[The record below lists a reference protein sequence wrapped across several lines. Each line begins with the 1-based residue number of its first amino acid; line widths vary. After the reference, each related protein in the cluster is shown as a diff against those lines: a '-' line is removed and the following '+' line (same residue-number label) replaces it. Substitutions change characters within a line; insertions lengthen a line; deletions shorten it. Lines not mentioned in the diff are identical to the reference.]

1 MSTSEETLMPASGV
15 FMSRV
20 PPVLALAGQFL
31 PLLPLQP
38 LLGACLHGIQ
48 KRHPQIFD
56 RLGAHATKR
65 FGLDPTDL
73 PFVFVLEPARMNPK
87 IVALRSMPQVD
98 VRVTGTI
105 AALIGLVDGSCDGDA
120 LFFSRDIQ
128 VEGDMEAAVALRNA
142 VDEAGIDIIAE
153 SIAWLGPL
161 SPIAAQLLRGVIG
174 SPPGRQQ
181 SRLAPEGRP
190 WN

>member
-1 MSTSEETLMPASGV
+1 MPA
-15 FMSRV
+15 FAPFISRV
-20 PPVLALAGQFL
+20 PPVLAFVGQYL

-38 LLGACLHGIQ
+38 VLGACLHGIQ

-56 RLGAHATKR
+56 RLGAHAAKR

-73 PFVFVLEPARMNPK
+73 PFVFVLEPARVNPK
-87 IVALRSMPQVD
+87 VVAVRSMPQQVD

-120 LFFSRDIQ
+120 LFFSRDIR

-142 VDEAGIDIIAE
+142 IDEAGIDIVAE

-161 SPIAAQLLRGVIG
+161 SPIAAQFLRGVIG
-174 SPPGRQQ
+174 SPPGQQQ
-181 SRLAPEGRP
+181 SGLAPEGRP

>member
-1 MSTSEETLMPASGV
+1 MPASGS
-15 FMSRV
+15 FMSGV
-20 PPVLALAGQFL
+20 PPVLALAGRFL

-38 LLGACLHGIQ
+38 MLGVCLHGIQ

-56 RLGAHATKR
+56 RLGAHAAKR

-73 PFVFVLEPARMNPK
+73 PFVFLLEPRRVNPRV
-87 IVALRSMPQVD
+87 IALRSMPPQID
-98 VRVTGTI
+98 VKVAGPL

-142 VDEAGIDIIAE
+142 VDEAGIDIVAE
-153 SIAWLGPL
+153 AVAWLGPL
-161 SPIAAQLLRGVIG
+161 SPVAGKILRKLIG
-174 SPPGRQQ
+174 DAPGLRQDGPM
-181 SRLAPEGRP
+181 PEDGS

>member
-1 MSTSEETLMPASGV
+1 
-15 FMSRV
+15 
-20 PPVLALAGQFL
+20 
-31 PLLPLQP
+31 
-38 LLGACLHGIQ
+38 
-48 KRHPQIFD
+48 
-56 RLGAHATKR
+56 
-65 FGLDPTDL
+65 
-73 PFVFVLEPARMNPK
+73 VLEPARVNPK
-87 IVALRSMPQVD
+87 VIAVRSMPQQVD

-142 VDEAGIDIIAE
+142 IDEAGIDIVAE
-153 SIAWLGPL
+153 SIAWLGPV

-174 SPPGRQQ
+174 TPPGQQ
-181 SRLAPEGRP
+181 RSGLAPERRP

>member
-1 MSTSEETLMPASGV
+1 MPASGV
-15 FMSRV
+15 FMERV
-20 PPVLALAGQFL
+20 PPALALAGRFL

-38 LLGACLHGIQ
+38 VLGACLHGIQ

-56 RLGAHATKR
+56 RLGAHAAKR

-73 PFVFVLEPARMNPK
+73 PFVFVLAPARVNPK
-87 IVALRSMPQVD
+87 VVALRSMPQQID

-142 VDEAGIDIIAE
+142 IDEAGIDIIAE

-181 SRLAPEGRP
+181 GGLA
-190 WN
+190 

>member
-1 MSTSEETLMPASGV
+1 MTATEETLMPASGP
-15 FMSRV
+15 FISRV
-20 PPVLALAGQFL
+20 PPVLAFVGQYL

-38 LLGACLHGIQ
+38 VLGACLHGIQ
-48 KRHPQIFD
+48 RRHPQIFD
-56 RLGAHATKR
+56 RLGTHAAKR

-73 PFVFVLEPARMNPK
+73 PFVFVLEPARVNPK
-87 IVALRSMPQVD
+87 VVAVRSMPQVD
-98 VRVTGTI
+98 VKVTGSI

-120 LFFSRDIQ
+120 LFFSRDIR

-142 VDEAGIDIIAE
+142 IDEAGIDIVAE

-161 SPIAAQLLRGVIG
+161 SPIAAQILRGVIG
-174 SPPGRQQ
+174 NPPGQQQ
-181 SRLAPEGRP
+181 SGLAPEGRP

>member
-1 MSTSEETLMPASGV
+1 MPASGP
-15 FMSRV
+15 FISRV
-20 PPVLALAGQFL
+20 PPVLAFVGRYL

-38 LLGACLHGIQ
+38 VLGACLHGIQ

-56 RLGAHATKR
+56 RLGTHATKR
-65 FGLDPTDL
+65 FGLDPIDL
-73 PFVFVLEPARMNPK
+73 PFVFVLEPARVNPK
-87 IVALRSMPQVD
+87 VIAVRSMPQQVD

-142 VDEAGIDIIAE
+142 IDEAGIDIVAE
-153 SIAWLGPL
+153 SIAWLGPV

-174 SPPGRQQ
+174 TPPGQQ
-181 SRLAPEGRP
+181 RSGLAPERRP

>member
-1 MSTSEETLMPASGV
+1 MPASGS
-15 FMSRV
+15 FMSGV
-20 PPVLALAGQFL
+20 PPLLALAGRWL

-38 LLGACLHGIQ
+38 VLGVCLHGIQ

-56 RLGAHATKR
+56 RLGSHATKR

-73 PFVFVLEPARMNPK
+73 PFVFLLEPKRTNPRA
-87 IVALRSMPQVD
+87 VALRSMPDQID
-98 VRVTGTI
+98 VRITGPL

-120 LFFSRDIQ
+120 LFFSRDIR

-142 VDEAGIDIIAE
+142 IDEAGIDIVAE
-153 SIAWLGPL
+153 AIAWMGPL
-161 SPIAAQLLRGVIG
+161 SPVAGQILRRLIG
-174 SPPGRQQ
+174 NAPG
-181 SRLAPEGRP
+181 SRRDNSMPEGGS

>member
-1 MSTSEETLMPASGV
+1 MPASDP
-15 FMSRV
+15 FLSRV
-20 PPVLALAGQFL
+20 PRVLALAGRCL
-31 PLLPLQP
+31 PLFPLQP
-38 LLGACLHGIQ
+38 MLGACLHGIQ

-56 RLGAHATKR
+56 RLGSHATKR

-73 PFVFVLEPARMNPK
+73 PFVFLLEPRRVNPK
-87 IVALRSMPQVD
+87 VIAIRSMPEQVD
-98 VRVTGTI
+98 IRIAGTL

-128 VEGDMEAAVALRNA
+128 VEGDMEAVVALRNA
-142 VDEAGIDIIAE
+142 IDEARIDIVAE

-161 SPIAAQLLRGVIG
+161 SPVAEQILRMVIG
-174 SPPGRQQ
+174 SPPGQQ
-181 SRLAPEGRP
+181 RSDPTPESGS